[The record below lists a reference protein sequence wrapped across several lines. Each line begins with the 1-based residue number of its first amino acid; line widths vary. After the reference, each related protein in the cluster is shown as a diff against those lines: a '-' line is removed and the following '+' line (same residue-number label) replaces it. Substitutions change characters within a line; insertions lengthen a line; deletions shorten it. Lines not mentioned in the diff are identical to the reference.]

1 MISIRHNL
9 RQLLNYNYCTIIDGI
24 KIMEKRHKYL
34 YNSVLRQKYGESK
47 YSYQGKLLCGE
58 ACFVTKYILERRGYQ
73 VSVWSNGYGYGKYYM
88 DHCFLYI
95 KDLNVIIDPTYR
107 QLLNEDRE
115 MSPNSQYNMVLYK
128 KMPPFFIGTP
138 LDLDDNLNVLNYL
151 NEKLYGTSSI
161 NDISKFWKFTNNITS
176 KFDLNNCVNDKKYL
190 DSKPDY
196 YRDMVD
202 LVKHL

>member
-1 MISIRHNL
+1 
-9 RQLLNYNYCTIIDGI
+9 
-24 KIMEKRHKYL
+24 
-34 YNSVLRQKYGESK
+34 
-47 YSYQGKLLCGE
+47 
-58 ACFVTKYILERRGYQ
+58 
-73 VSVWSNGYGYGKYYM
+73 
-88 DHCFLYI
+88 
-95 KDLNVIIDPTYR
+95 
-107 QLLNEDRE
+107 
-115 MSPNSQYNMVLYK
+115 
-128 KMPPFFIGTP
+128 MPPFFIGTP